1 MNTLNYIGC
10 KHTLFNTLLSVFKQN
25 IPDMKNLTFLDLF
38 AGTGTVGFNIQEY
51 IKTCDANDLE
61 LYSYIINFALL
72 KCNYSEE
79 LSELLKKCN
88 ELVMKEGL
96 IYNNF
101 SPTETC
107 ERMFFTNDNAKK
119 ADAIREFIETEYKEN
134 RINIYQYNFLLA
146 SLLVSIDKVA
156 NTSAVYGA
164 YLKAYKASALKP
176 LLLKPIHIKTDID
189 INSEN
194 MVYNELAETFAE
206 PNSKYYDIIYVDPP
220 YNQRQYS
227 GNYSPLNYIAEYN
240 KDVVLKGKTGLIENY
255 NKSKFSKKTD
265 IKNTFENLI
274 SGLNC
279 KHLIISYNSEGLLSM
294 DEFKKILIKKG
305 AIKLYII
312 KYAKFKAQQNVEE
325 KYVEEYLWVVNTS
338 IKSHLIEEIEIE
350 LIK

>member
-1 MNTLNYIGC
+1 
-10 KHTLFNTLLSVFKQN
+10 
-25 IPDMKNLTFLDLF
+25 
-38 AGTGTVGFNIQEY
+38 
-51 IKTCDANDLE
+51 
-61 LYSYIINFALL
+61 
-72 KCNYSEE
+72 
-79 LSELLKKCN
+79 
-88 ELVMKEGL
+88 
-96 IYNNF
+96 
-101 SPTETC
+101 
-107 ERMFFTNDNAKK
+107 
-119 ADAIREFIETEYKEN
+119 
-134 RINIYQYNFLLA
+134 
-146 SLLVSIDKVA
+146 
-156 NTSAVYGA
+156 
-164 YLKAYKASALKP
+164 
-176 LLLKPIHIKTDID
+176 
-189 INSEN
+189 

-206 PNSKYYDIIYVDPP
+206 PNSKYYDTIYVDPP

-265 IKNTFENLI
+265 IKNTFDSLI

-305 AIKLYII
+305 AVKLYII

>member
-10 KHTLFNTLLSVFKQN
+10 KHTLLNTILGVFQEN
-25 IPDMKNLTFLDLF
+25 IPDMKNASFLDLF
-38 AGTGTVGFNIQEY
+38 AGTGTIGFNVQ
-51 IKTCDANDLE
+51 KLTKSCDANDLE

-72 KCNYSEE
+72 KCNYNEE
-79 LSELLKKCN
+79 LSELIKKCN
-88 ELVMKEGL
+88 ELSMKEGL

-134 RINIYQYNFLLA
+134 RINIYQFNFLLA

-176 LLLKPIHIKTDID
+176 LALKAIHTKTDI
-189 INSEN
+189 NPEN
-194 MVYNELAETFAE
+194 TVYNGLAEVFSE
-206 PNSKYYDIIYVDPP
+206 PNAKHYDIIYMDPP

-265 IKNTFENLI
+265 IKNAFDSLI

-279 KHLIISYNSEGLLSM
+279 KYLIISYNSEGLLSM

-305 AIKLYII
+305 AVKLYII
-312 KYAKFKAQQNVEE
+312 KYAKFKAQQSVQE
-325 KYVEEYLWVVNTS
+325 KYVEEYLWIVNTS
-338 IKSHLIEEIEIE
+338 IKSRLIEEIEIE

>member
-10 KHTLFNTLLSVFKQN
+10 KHTLLNTLISVFQEN
-25 IPDMKNLTFLDLF
+25 ILDMKNSSFLDLF
-38 AGTGTVGFNIQEY
+38 AGTGTIGFNIQ
-51 IKTCDANDLE
+51 KLTKSCDANDLE

-72 KCNYSEE
+72 KCNYNEE
-79 LSELLKKCN
+79 LSELIKKCN
-88 ELVMKEGL
+88 ELSMKEGL

-107 ERMFFTNDNAKK
+107 ERMFFTNENAKK

-134 RINIYQYNFLLA
+134 RINIYYFNFLLA

-176 LLLKPIHIKTDID
+176 LLLKPIHTKTDI
-189 INSEN
+189 NPEN
-194 MVYNELAETFAE
+194 IVYNELAETFSKSDA
-206 PNSKYYDIIYVDPP
+206 KYYDIIYMDPP

-240 KDVVLKGKTGLIENY
+240 KDIVLKGKTGLIENY
-255 NKSKFSKKTD
+255 NKSHFCKKTD
-265 IKNTFENLI
+265 IKNTFDSLI

-279 KHLIISYNSEGLLSM
+279 KYLIISYNSEGLLSM
-294 DEFKKILIKKG
+294 NEFKNILVKKG
-305 AIKLYII
+305 QVKLYII

-338 IKSHLIEEIEIE
+338 IKSSLIEEIEIE

>member
-38 AGTGTVGFNIQEY
+38 AGTGTVGFNIQGY
-51 IKTCDANDLE
+51 TKTCDANDLE

-79 LSELLKKCN
+79 LSELIKKCN

-119 ADAIREFIETEYKEN
+119 ADAIREFIETEYKEK
-134 RINIYQYNFLLA
+134 RINKSQFNFLLA

-156 NTSAVYGA
+156 NTSSVYGA
-164 YLKAYKASALKP
+164 YLKQYKTSALKP
-176 LLLKPIHIKTDID
+176 LLLKPIHIKTDI
-189 INSEN
+189 NPEN
-194 MVYNELAETFAE
+194 MVYNELAETFSE
-206 PNSKYYDIIYVDPP
+206 TDSEYYDIIYVDPP

-227 GNYSPLNYIAEYN
+227 GNYSPLNYIVEYN
-240 KDVVLKGKTGLIENY
+240 KDIVLKGKTGLIENY

-265 IKNTFENLI
+265 IKNTFDSLI
-274 SGLNC
+274 SGLKC
-279 KHLIISYNSEGLLSM
+279 KYLIISYNSEGLLSM
-294 DEFKKILIKKG
+294 DEFKKILLKKG
-305 AIKLYII
+305 AVKLYII
-312 KYAKFKAQQNVEE
+312 KYAKFKI
-325 KYVEEYLWVVNTS
+325 TS
-338 IKSHLIEEIEIE
+338 SHSGCANNSA
-350 LIK
+350 

>member
-10 KHTLFNTLLSVFKQN
+10 KHTLLNTLISVFQEN
-25 IPDMKNLTFLDLF
+25 ILDMKNSSFLDLF
-38 AGTGTVGFNIQEY
+38 AGTGTVGFNVQGY
-51 IKTCDANDLE
+51 TKTCDANDLE

-72 KCNYSEE
+72 KCNYNEE
-79 LSELLKKCN
+79 LSELIKKCN
-88 ELVMKEGL
+88 ELSMKEGL

-107 ERMFFTNDNAKK
+107 ERMFFTNENAKK

-134 RINIYQYNFLLA
+134 RINIYYFNFLLA

-176 LLLKPIHIKTDID
+176 LLLKPIHTKTDI
-189 INSEN
+189 NPEN
-194 MVYNELAETFAE
+194 IVYNELAETFSKSDA
-206 PNSKYYDIIYVDPP
+206 KYYDIIYMDPP

-240 KDVVLKGKTGLIENY
+240 KDIVLKGKTGLIENY
-255 NKSKFSKKTD
+255 NKSHFCKKTD
-265 IKNTFENLI
+265 IKNTFDSLI

-279 KHLIISYNSEGLLSM
+279 KYLIISYNSEGLLSM
-294 DEFKKILIKKG
+294 NEFKNILVKKG
-305 AIKLYII
+305 KVKLYII

-338 IKSHLIEEIEIE
+338 IKSQLIEEIEIE

>member
-10 KHTLFNTLLSVFKQN
+10 KHTLFNTLLGVFQEN
-25 IPDMKNLTFLDLF
+25 IPDMKKLSFLDLF
-38 AGTGTVGFNIQEY
+38 AGTGTVGFNVQGY
-51 IKTCDANDLE
+51 TKTCDANDLE

-72 KCNYSEE
+72 KCNYNQE
-79 LSELLKKCN
+79 LSELIKKCN
-88 ELVMKEGL
+88 DLSMKEGL
-96 IYNNF
+96 IYSNF

-119 ADAIREFIETEYKEN
+119 ADAIREFIQTEYKEN
-134 RINIYQYNFLLA
+134 RINMYQFNFLLA

-164 YLKAYKASALKP
+164 YLKSYKASSLKP
-176 LLLKPIHIKTDID
+176 LLLKPIHTKTDID
-189 INSEN
+189 INLKN

-206 PNSKYYDIIYVDPP
+206 PDSKYYDIIYVDPP

-240 KDVVLKGKTGLIENY
+240 KDVILKGKTGLIENY

-265 IKNTFENLI
+265 IKNTFDSLI
-274 SGLNC
+274 TGLNC
-279 KHLIISYNSEGLLSM
+279 KYLIISYNSEGLLSM

-305 AIKLYII
+305 AVKLYII
-312 KYAKFKAQQNVEE
+312 KYTKFKAQQNVEE

-338 IKSHLIEEIEIE
+338 IKSSLIEEIEIE

>member
-25 IPDMKNLTFLDLF
+25 IPDMENLTFLDLF
-38 AGTGTVGFNIQEY
+38 AGTGTVGFNIQGY
-51 IKTCDANDLE
+51 TKTCDANDLE

-79 LSELLKKCN
+79 LSELIKKCN
-88 ELVMKEGL
+88 ELDMKEGL
-96 IYNNF
+96 IYSNF

-107 ERMFFTNDNAKK
+107 ERMFFTNENAKK

-134 RINIYQYNFLLA
+134 RININQYNFLLA

-156 NTSAVYGA
+156 NTSSVYGA
-164 YLKAYKASALKP
+164 YLKQYKSSALKQ
-176 LLLKPIHIKTDID
+176 LVLKPIHTK
-189 INSEN
+189 ININQEN
-194 MVYNELAETFAE
+194 MVYNNLAETFSESNA
-206 PNSKYYDIIYVDPP
+206 KYYDIIYMDPP

-240 KDVVLKGKTGLIENY
+240 KDIVLKGKTGLIENY
-255 NKSKFSKKTD
+255 NKSHFCKKTN
-265 IKNTFENLI
+265 IKQTFESLI
-274 SGLNC
+274 SGLKC
-279 KHLIISYNSEGLLSM
+279 KYLIISYNNEGLLTI

-305 AIKLYII
+305 AVKLYLI
-312 KYAKFKAQQNVEE
+312 KYAKFKAQQNVEQ

-338 IKSHLIEEIEIE
+338 IKSKIIEEIEIE

>member
-1 MNTLNYIGC
+1 
-10 KHTLFNTLLSVFKQN
+10 VFQAN
-25 IPDMKNLTFLDLF
+25 ISDMKNSSFLDLF
-38 AGTGTVGFNIQEY
+38 AGTGTVGFNVQKY
-51 IKTCDANDLE
+51 TKSCDANDLE

-79 LSELLKKCN
+79 LSELIKKCN

-134 RINIYQYNFLLA
+134 RINIYQFNFLLA

-156 NTSAVYGA
+156 NTSSVYGA
-164 YLKAYKASALKP
+164 YLKTYKTTALKQ
-176 LLLKPIHIKTDID
+176 LLLKPIHIKTDI
-189 INSEN
+189 NSENKN
-194 MVYNELAETFAE
+194 MVYNELAENFSKPE
-206 PNSKYYDIIYVDPP
+206 SKYYDIIYLDPP

-240 KDVVLKGKTGLIENY
+240 KDIVLKGKTGLIENY
-255 NKSKFSKKTD
+255 NKSKFSRKTD
-265 IKNTFENLI
+265 IKTTFDTLI
-274 SGLNC
+274 SGLKC
-279 KHLIISYNSEGLLSM
+279 KYLIISYNNEGLLSM
-294 DEFKKILIKKG
+294 AEFKKILVKKG
-305 AIKLYII
+305 AVKLYII

-338 IKSHLIEEIEIE
+338 VKSILIEEIEID

>member
-25 IPDMKNLTFLDLF
+25 IPDMENLTFLDLF
-38 AGTGTVGFNIQEY
+38 AGTGTVGFNIQGY
-51 IKTCDANDLE
+51 TKTCDANDLE

-79 LSELLKKCN
+79 LSELIKKCN
-88 ELVMKEGL
+88 ELDIKEGL
-96 IYNNF
+96 IYSNF

-107 ERMFFTNDNAKK
+107 ERMFFTNENAKK

-134 RINIYQYNFLLA
+134 RININQYNFLLA

-156 NTSAVYGA
+156 NTSSVYGA
-164 YLKAYKASALKP
+164 YLKQYKSSALKQ
-176 LLLKPIHIKTDID
+176 LVLKPIHTK
-189 INSEN
+189 ININQEN
-194 MVYNELAETFAE
+194 MVYNNLAETFSESNA
-206 PNSKYYDIIYVDPP
+206 KYYDIIYMDPP

-240 KDVVLKGKTGLIENY
+240 KDIVLKGKTGLIENY
-255 NKSKFSKKTD
+255 NKSHFCKKTN
-265 IKNTFENLI
+265 IKQTFESLI
-274 SGLNC
+274 SGLKC
-279 KHLIISYNSEGLLSM
+279 KYLIISYNNEGLLTI

-305 AIKLYII
+305 AVKLYLI
-312 KYAKFKAQQNVEE
+312 KYAKFKAQQNVEQ

-338 IKSHLIEEIEIE
+338 IKSKIIEEIEIE

>member
-10 KHTLFNTLLSVFKQN
+10 KHTLFNTLLSVFQEN
-25 IPDMKNLTFLDLF
+25 IPDMKSLSFLDLF

-51 IKTCDANDLE
+51 TKTCDANDLE
-61 LYSYIINFALL
+61 LYSYVINFALL

-79 LSELLKKCN
+79 LSELIKKCN
-88 ELVMKEGL
+88 ELDMKEGL

-119 ADAIREFIETEYKEN
+119 ADAIREFIETEYKES
-134 RINIYQYNFLLA
+134 RINIYQFNFLLA

-164 YLKAYKASALKP
+164 YLKAYKTSAIKQLI
-176 LLLKPIHIKTDID
+176 LKPIHIKTDID
-189 INSEN
+189 VNSEN
-194 MVYNELAETFAE
+194 MVYNKLAETFSVLD
-206 PNSKYYDIIYVDPP
+206 SKYYDIIYVDPP

-240 KDVVLKGKTGLIENY
+240 NDVVLKGKTGLIENY
-255 NKSKFSKKTD
+255 NKSKFCKKTD
-265 IKNTFENLI
+265 IKNTFDSLI

-279 KHLIISYNSEGLLSM
+279 KYLIISYNNEGLLSI
-294 DEFKKILIKKG
+294 DEFKKILVKKG
-305 AIKLYII
+305 AVKLYII
-312 KYAKFKAQQNVEE
+312 KYTKFKAQQNVEK
-325 KYVEEYLWVVNTS
+325 KYVKEYLWVVNTS

>member
-10 KHTLFNTLLSVFKQN
+10 KHTLLNTLLSVFQAN
-25 IPDMKNLTFLDLF
+25 ISDMKNSSFLDLF
-38 AGTGTVGFNIQEY
+38 AGTGTVGFNVQKY
-51 IKTCDANDLE
+51 TKSCDANDLE

-79 LSELLKKCN
+79 LSELIKKCN

-134 RINIYQYNFLLA
+134 RINIYQFNFLLA

-156 NTSAVYGA
+156 NTSSVYGA
-164 YLKAYKASALKP
+164 YLKTYKTTALKQ
-176 LLLKPIHIKTDID
+176 LLLKPIHIKTDI
-189 INSEN
+189 NSENKN
-194 MVYNELAETFAE
+194 MVYNELAENFSKPE
-206 PNSKYYDIIYVDPP
+206 SKYYDIIYLDPP

-240 KDVVLKGKTGLIENY
+240 KDIVLKGKTGLIENY
-255 NKSKFSKKTD
+255 NKSKFSRKTD
-265 IKNTFENLI
+265 IKTTFDTLI
-274 SGLNC
+274 SGLKC
-279 KHLIISYNSEGLLSM
+279 KYLIISYNNEGLLSM
-294 DEFKKILIKKG
+294 AEFKKILVKKG
-305 AIKLYII
+305 AVKLYII

-338 IKSHLIEEIEIE
+338 VKSILIEEIEID

>member
-10 KHTLFNTLLSVFKQN
+10 KHTLFNTLLGVFQEN
-25 IPDMKNLTFLDLF
+25 IPDMKKLSFLDLF
-38 AGTGTVGFNIQEY
+38 AGTGTVGFNVQGY
-51 IKTCDANDLE
+51 TKTCDANDLE
-61 LYSYIINFALL
+61 LYSYVINFALL
-72 KCNYSEE
+72 KCNYNEE
-79 LSELLKKCN
+79 LSELIKKCN
-88 ELVMKEGL
+88 ELDMKEGL

-119 ADAIREFIETEYKEN
+119 ADAIREFIQIEYKEN
-134 RINIYQYNFLLA
+134 RINIYQFNFLLA

-164 YLKAYKASALKP
+164 YLKEYKTSALKP
-176 LLLKPIHIKTDID
+176 LLLKPIHIKTDI
-189 INSEN
+189 NSENKN
-194 MVYNELAETFAE
+194 MVYNELAESFSKTD
-206 PNSKYYDIIYVDPP
+206 SKYYDIIYVDPP

-240 KDVVLKGKTGLIENY
+240 KDIVLKGKTGLIENY

-265 IKNTFENLI
+265 IKNTFDSLI

-279 KHLIISYNSEGLLSM
+279 KYLIISYNSEGLLSM

-305 AIKLYII
+305 AVKLYII
-312 KYAKFKAQQNVEE
+312 KYAKFKAQQNVKEQ
-325 KYVEEYLWVVNTS
+325 YVEEYLWVINTS
-338 IKSHLIEEIEIE
+338 IQSQLIEEIEIE

>member
-10 KHTLFNTLLSVFKQN
+10 KHTLLNTLLSVFQEN
-25 IPDMKNLTFLDLF
+25 IPDMKSLSFLDLF
-38 AGTGTVGFNIQEY
+38 AGTGSVGFNVQRLT
-51 IKTCDANDLE
+51 KSCDANDLE

-79 LSELLKKCN
+79 LSELIKKCN
-88 ELVMKEGL
+88 ELGMKKGL

-101 SPTETC
+101 SPNETC

-119 ADAIREFIETEYKEN
+119 ADVIREFIQGEYKEN
-134 RINIYQYNFLLA
+134 RINIYQFNFLLA

-164 YLKAYKASALKP
+164 YLKTYKASSLKP
-176 LLLKPIHIKTDID
+176 LLLKPIHTKTDI
-189 INSEN
+189 NPEN
-194 MVYNELAETFAE
+194 MVYNKLAETFSE
-206 PNSKYYDIIYVDPP
+206 PDSKYYDIIYVDPP

-240 KDVVLKGKTGLIENY
+240 KDIILKGKTGLIENY

-265 IKNTFENLI
+265 IKNTFDSLI

-279 KHLIISYNSEGLLSM
+279 KYLIISYNSEGLLSM

-305 AIKLYII
+305 AVKLYII

-325 KYVEEYLWVVNTS
+325 KYVEEYLWVVNTRIES
-338 IKSHLIEEIEIE
+338 QLIEEIEIE